1 VPAPG
6 AFGISTLAFFT
17 AHGKNGSDYL
27 QVLGNVFMSNPGM
40 MALVQA
46 VVFTLAQDEPV
57 VRLRGNIHHSLAQF
71 TNRKV
76 GHVAFLGGSI
86 TEMDGYRPI
95 VMAGLTKR
103 FPQTKFT
110 FTNAGVASTCST
122 TGAFR
127 LQEDVLA
134 QGPVDLI
141 FVEFAVNDDQDA
153 HHTRRD
159 CIRGMEGIIRHLR
172 AHNPAC
178 DIVMI
183 HFANESML
191 ATIAKGTEPTSTGAH
206 EEVAQRHQIPSV
218 HLVREVSK
226 RIQNGSLT
234 WATYGGV
241 HPARPGNELAA
252 NLVEKLLANGWEVP
266 SVASPEPHRVAEP
279 IDEFSYAHGRFID
292 NKLSVLGDGWS
303 LSVPEWKTLKGDCR
317 ERFRK
322 LPMLHSDKPGSTLT
336 VPFKG
341 RSLGAYVLAG
351 PDAGVA
357 EVSVDGGPFKKIP
370 LRHPYSGGLH
380 YPRTVMLATD
390 LADGQHTAILRV
402 GEPAQTG
409 SGTAVRVVRL
419 GTD

>member
-1 VPAPG
+1 MPAPG

-17 AHGKNGSDYL
+17 AHGKNGFDYL

-46 VVFTLAQDEPV
+46 VVFALAQDEPV

-178 DIVMI
+178 DIVMV

-226 RIQNGSLT
+226 RIQNGS
-234 WATYGGV
+234 
-241 HPARPGNELAA
+241 
-252 NLVEKLLANGWEVP
+252 
-266 SVASPEPHRVAEP
+266 
-279 IDEFSYAHGRFID
+279 
-292 NKLSVLGDGWS
+292 
-303 LSVPEWKTLKGDCR
+303 
-317 ERFRK
+317 
-322 LPMLHSDKPGSTLT
+322 
-336 VPFKG
+336 
-341 RSLGAYVLAG
+341 
-351 PDAGVA
+351 
-357 EVSVDGGPFKKIP
+357 
-370 LRHPYSGGLH
+370 
-380 YPRTVMLATD
+380 
-390 LADGQHTAILRV
+390 
-402 GEPAQTG
+402 
-409 SGTAVRVVRL
+409 
-419 GTD
+419 